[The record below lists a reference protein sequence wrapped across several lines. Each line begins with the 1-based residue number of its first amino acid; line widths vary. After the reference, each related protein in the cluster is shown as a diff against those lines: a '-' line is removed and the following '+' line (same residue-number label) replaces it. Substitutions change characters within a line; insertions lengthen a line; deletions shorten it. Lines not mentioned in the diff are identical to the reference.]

1 MLIAARAAQ
10 AVGAALL
17 TPATLALI
25 LQAFFPEK
33 RAIAGSLWSAFG
45 ALAAAFG
52 PAAGSYLIE
61 VASRPVI
68 FLINVPADAVA
79 WWLGRANLIESKGSS
94 PRRGRHGQT
103 FPAVSF

>member
-1 MLIAARAAQ
+1 LAGFTGASALCGLSTGPGMLIAARAAQ

-25 LQAFFPEK
+25 LP
-33 RAIAGSLWSAFG
+33 
-45 ALAAAFG
+45 
-52 PAAGSYLIE
+52 YLIE